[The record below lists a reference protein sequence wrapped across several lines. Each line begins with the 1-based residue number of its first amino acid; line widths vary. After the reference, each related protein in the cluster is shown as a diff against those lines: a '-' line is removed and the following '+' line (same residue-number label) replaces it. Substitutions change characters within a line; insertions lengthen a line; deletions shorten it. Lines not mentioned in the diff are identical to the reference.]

1 MARHPGH
8 GSISPQSKHS
18 FLDMLKKGSSVG
30 EFNMHFGI
38 ICAVF
43 VNGQEAHDFVAEFFT
58 MNHSFPFL
66 SECDLPS
73 RPAWV

>member
-1 MARHPGH
+1 MIVDILGLDQDLALQTCRESCAIGE
-8 GSISPQSKHS
+8 
-18 FLDMLKKGSSVG
+18 LDMHLR
-30 EFNMHFGI
+30 
-38 ICAVF
+38 AVCTIF
-43 VNGQEAHDFVAEFFT
+43 VDGDEAHDFVAEFFT